1 MAFVF
6 VCLGAAVGAPLRYL
20 VDRSVQGRRDGVFPW
35 GTLTVNVVGSLAL
48 GLLAA
53 VAVGR
58 DLPQGVW
65 LALGPGFCGA
75 FTTWSTL
82 GYETLRLYADGA
94 HRLALANV
102 GASLALGLS
111 AASVGYLIGSLV

>member
-35 GTLTVNVVGSLAL
+35 GTLTVNLVGSLVL
-48 GLLAA
+48 GFLVA
-53 VAVGR
+53 VAVSR
-58 DLPQGVW
+58 ELPEGVW

-94 HRLALANV
+94 RGLALANV
-102 GASLALGLS
+102 VVSMALGLG
-111 AASVGYLIGSLV
+111 AASVGYLLGSLV

>member
-35 GTLTVNVVGSLAL
+35 GTLTVNLVGSLVL
-48 GLLAA
+48 GLLVA
-53 VAVGR
+53 VAVAR
-58 DLPQGVW
+58 ELPEGVW

-94 HRLALANV
+94 RGLALANV
-102 GASLALGLS
+102 VVSMALGLG
-111 AASVGYLIGSLV
+111 AASVGYLLGSLV

>member
-1 MAFVF
+1 GLRGQMAFVF

-35 GTLTVNVVGSLAL
+35 GTLTVNLVGSLVL
-48 GLLAA
+48 GFLVA
-53 VAVGR
+53 VAVSR
-58 DLPQGVW
+58 ELPEGVW

-94 HRLALANV
+94 RGLALANV
-102 GASLALGLS
+102 VVSLALGLG
-111 AASVGYLIGSLV
+111 AASVGYL

>member
-35 GTLTVNVVGSLAL
+35 GTLTVNLVGSLVL
-48 GLLAA
+48 GLLVA
-53 VAVGR
+53 VAVAR
-58 DLPQGVW
+58 ELPEGVW

-94 HRLALANV
+94 RGLALANV
-102 GASLALGLS
+102 VVSLALGLG
-111 AASVGYLIGSLV
+111 AASVGYLLGSLV